1 MIVSLLLV
9 VPWALADV
17 SFDESSGM
25 GLVGKGDVQLAFGWN
40 NKVMQANGADVYFT
54 YESSDRFDVDRTF
67 ETGMGTQTVTKPRS
81 SSIDSAVVANTR
93 NHAQIDD
100 FVLIGMGDAM
110 GEPTGDVAPQ
120 VGDYCPN
127 GGGGTITDV
136 RLISSEGGLYVH
148 YGETSVLLPETTTTT
163 TTTSTAPPGRV

>member
-1 MIVSLLLV
+1 MIALLLV

-25 GLVGKGDVQLAFGWN
+25 GFVGKGDVQLAFGWN
-40 NKVMQANGADVYFT
+40 NKDVQANGADVFFT
-54 YESSDRFDVDRTF
+54 YEATDRFDVGCTF
-67 ETGMGTQTVTKPRS
+67 ETGMGMGTQTVTNHKTRN
-81 SSIDSAVVANTR
+81 IDSAVVANAR
-93 NHAQIDD
+93 KHSQIDG
-100 FVLIGMGDAM
+100 FVLTGM